1 MPLTRILGGGEIS
14 EVSLIYNFFRN
25 FNMKKKDIVSREAE
39 RQFLALLRA
48 GLWGGKAD
56 MACFPESG
64 LPDWKGILYLGRSQA
79 VLPLIYDGMLTLPE
93 EMRLHGPALMR
104 LIAYVDRIEGLN
116 RELDEASA
124 EISAR
129 LAAEGIRSVLLKGQG
144 LAVLYRIPGHR
155 QCGDIDLYVGEE
167 NYRKAAD
174 IIRKWPDAEEGSAEK
189 EKHVGFKFHGMD
201 LELHRHALSMPG
213 IRMAKKYKA
222 WEYTKLMGSGQRIRL
237 GESLNAVPDSSE
249 NTGGVPDRK
258 TVQIPS
264 PQFDVF
270 YTFCHAFFHFMISGL
285 GLRQLCDV
293 VMLLHRFH
301 TEMDVREFSAWLQE
315 YKLDREWKLFVCLMV
330 RHLGLPAEEAPLY
343 DSSFSGLS
351 DQLLDTIFDDGNF
364 GQYKSLPDYS
374 RLPILLKKAGSLLNH
389 HIIFWRRLKFS
400 RRQTFRHYFH
410 LWYIGLFAFIHEV

>member
-1 MPLTRILGGGEIS
+1 MKMKGLTQDKIQL
-14 EVSLIYNFFRN
+14 
-25 FNMKKKDIVSREAE
+25 
-39 RQFLALLRA
+39 QFLELLRA
-48 GLWGGKAD
+48 GMWSGSAD
-56 MACFPESG
+56 VSLFEDGTA
-64 LPDWKGILYLGRSQA
+64 DWKKILAHAKMQA
-79 VLPLIYDGMLTLPE
+79 VMPLVYDGIVSLPE
-93 EMRLHGPALMR
+93 RLRPDLPTMYRLMAFTDKIER
-104 LIAYVDRIEGLN
+104 LNGKLDRAAGELSEKLSGCGL
-116 RELDEASA
+116 
-124 EISAR
+124 
-129 LAAEGIRSVLLKGQG
+129 RSVLLKGQG

-189 EKHVGFKFHGMD
+189 EKHVGFRFHGMD

-213 IRMAKKYKA
+213 IRMAKKYKV

>member
-1 MPLTRILGGGEIS
+1 
-14 EVSLIYNFFRN
+14 
-25 FNMKKKDIVSREAE
+25 MKKKDIVSREAE

-167 NYRKAAD
+167 NYRKAIN
-174 IIRKWPDAEEGSAEK
+174 IIRNWNEIHNEQPEMTKHTCFEFKNVELEIHKRCLDIHELRVSKHYIILEK
-189 EKHVGFKFHGMD
+189 N
-201 LELHRHALSMPG
+201 ELCKNDCLVYLSDSKIPV
-213 IRMAKKYKA
+213 Y
-222 WEYTKLMGSGQRIRL
+222 
-237 GESLNAVPDSSE
+237 VPPIE
-249 NTGGVPDRK
+249 FNL
-258 TVQIPS
+258 
-264 PQFDVF
+264 FYVF
-270 YTFCHAFFHFMISGL
+270 FHAFNHFMRSGL
-285 GLRQLCDV
+285 GLRQLCDLAI
-293 VMLLHRFH
+293 LLHTHKKHINKTILTNF
-301 TEMDVREFSAWLQE
+301 LKE
-315 YKLDREWKLFVCLMV
+315 YKLDREWQVFISLIVNTI
-330 RHLGLPAEEAPLY
+330 GLPKDDAVLY
-343 DSSFSGLS
+343 DSSYNKLS
-351 DQLLDTIFDDGNF
+351 YELLKIIENDGNF
-364 GQYKSLPDYS
+364 GHSKDLPTYYN
-374 RLPILLKKAGSLLNH
+374 RPRIFRKIGNLFVHLILLK
-389 HIIFWRRLKFS
+389 RRYKFS
-400 RRQTFRHYFH
+400 PRQTRIYFFST
-410 LWYIGLFAFIHEV
+410 WRTGISNFIKGL

>member
-1 MPLTRILGGGEIS
+1 MPLTRIREGGGRDKRNL
-14 EVSLIYNFFRN
+14 VDLQFFRN

-167 NYRKAAD
+167 NYRKAIN
-174 IIRKWPDAEEGSAEK
+174 IIRNWNEIHNEQPEMTKHTCFEFKNVELEIHKRCLDIHELRVSKHYIILEKNELCKNDCLFYLSDSKIPVYVPPIEFNLFYVFFHAFNHFAECCILTVQMRRVFHHDEELRTCTVRIGGACHREDAAGMTQII
-189 EKHVGFKFHGMD
+189 FKTVCRKLSLYGISGATHTCSRGVPSLD
-201 LELHRHALSMPG
+201 HEASYNSVENDSVIKALL
-213 IRMAKKYKA
+213 YKA
-222 WEYTKLMGSGQRIRL
+222 HKVVYCIGSYI
-237 GESLNAVPDSSE
+237 
-249 NTGGVPDRK
+249 GVE
-258 TVQIPS
+258 
-264 PQFDVF
+264 
-270 YTFCHAFFHFMISGL
+270 
-285 GLRQLCDV
+285 LR
-293 VMLLHRFH
+293 
-301 TEMDVREFSAWLQE
+301 S
-315 YKLDREWKLFVCLMV
+315 
-330 RHLGLPAEEAPLY
+330 
-343 DSSFSGLS
+343 
-351 DQLLDTIFDDGNF
+351 
-364 GQYKSLPDYS
+364 
-374 RLPILLKKAGSLLNH
+374 H
-389 HIIFWRRLKFS
+389 HIS
-400 RRQTFRHYFH
+400 VFH
-410 LWYIGLFAFIHEV
+410 LNSNYRIFLFHRLSP

>member
-1 MPLTRILGGGEIS
+1 MYSDAPDPDSGGGRDKRNL
-14 EVSLIYNFFRN
+14 VDLQFFRN

-174 IIRKWPDAEEGSAEK
+174 IIRKWPEMHEERVENS
-189 EKHVGFKFHGMD
+189 KHIGFKLGD
-201 LELHRHALSMPG
+201 IELELHKHAFDMPG
-213 IRMAKKYKA
+213 MMQGKKYRK
-222 WEYTKLMGSGQRIRL
+222 Y
-237 GESLNAVPDSSE
+237 E
-249 NTGGVPDRK
+249 NTELGNSRNTITLGRK
-258 TVQIPS
+258 ITVDSIKQDNSSYGEKITLP
-264 PQFDVF
+264 PVQFNIF
-270 YTFCHAFFHFMISGL
+270 YIFCHAFTHFMEAGL
-285 GLRQLCDV
+285 GLRQFCDIA
-293 VMLLHRFH
+293 MYLHRYNSELA
-301 TEMDVREFSAWLQE
+301 TENLRETLIN
-315 YKLDREWKLFVCLMV
+315 YNLYREWKIFISLIVN
-330 RHLGLPAEEAPLY
+330 HLGLPKNEAPFY
-343 DSSFSGLS
+343 DSSIEQISNK
-351 DQLLDTIFDDGNF
+351 LLQTVLNDGNF
-364 GQYKSLPDYS
+364 GQHKDLPKFS
-374 RLPILLKKAGSLLNH
+374 NKPKFIRKFGNLFIHHILLA
-389 HIIFWRRLKFS
+389 RRFKFS
-400 RRQTFRHYFH
+400 KRQTIIYYFH
-410 LWYIGLFAFIHEV
+410 IWKDGIKNTKR